1 MYLFFIQLHF
11 CARAGC
17 FGVYKSAVVLKKTGR
32 YTDSVVSLILGS
44 SRRFSARQLL
54 TYLFD
59 LDLNKEYQEGTLVLV
74 A

>member
-1 MYLFFIQLHF
+1 M
-11 CARAGC
+11 
-17 FGVYKSAVVLKKTGR
+17 YKSAVVLKKTGR